1 MNLRLSSN
9 HDLDLLDRRPETHDE
24 FTILFQPRLKLPQ
37 LRPSRPSDPQADT
50 QLPLLLRQKALA
62 FTPFRPQQQHGRS
75 GRGGSSGPQRPLLAA
90 RRRRA
95 LHCAK
100 TATDHIISRGS
111 THCAERTQNQSIHC
125 LSFCVFLFRFLIFG
139 PRSSVP
145 SLFRS
150 SVFGPRSALPCR
162 SHRAPRAAG
171 ALHRRAPAD
180 DCQSLGRSQCACRVP
195 LASWSLACMVR
206 LEREPVPRFPGHA
219 VGPKWPK
226 IRQRPGAVFIIYLP
240 EICPVWV
247 LEGILAGF
255 VWHHETAL

>member
-1 MNLRLSSN
+1 MCQNGYGSRNLTRL
-9 HDLDLLDRRPETHDE
+9 D
-24 FTILFQPRLKLPQ
+24 ILCRTNPKSVNSLSKL
-37 LRPSRPSDPQADT
+37 
-50 QLPLLLRQKALA
+50 
-62 FTPFRPQQQHGRS
+62 
-75 GRGGSSGPQRPLLAA
+75 
-90 RRRRA
+90 
-95 LHCAK
+95 
-100 TATDHIISRGS
+100 
-111 THCAERTQNQSIHC
+111 
-125 LSFCVFLFRFLIFG
+125 CVFLLRFLIFG

-226 IRQRPGAVFIIYLP
+226 IRQKPGAVFIILSSLRSAQCGYLKAFWP
-240 EICPVWV
+240 DLFGTTRRP
-247 LEGILAGF
+247 
-255 VWHHETAL
+255 